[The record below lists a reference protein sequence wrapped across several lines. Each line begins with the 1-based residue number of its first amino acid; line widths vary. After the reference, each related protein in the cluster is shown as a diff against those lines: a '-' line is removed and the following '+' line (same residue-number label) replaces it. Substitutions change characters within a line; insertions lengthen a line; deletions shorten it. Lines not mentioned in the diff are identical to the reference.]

1 MSSSWRPQ
9 TRLVHGGVNRSP
21 HGETSE
27 ALYLTSGFCYERA
40 EDAEARF
47 AETQEGYTYSRV
59 GNPTVRVL
67 EERMAL
73 LEGSEDCAATASGM
87 AAVHA
92 AMMCQLRTGMR
103 VVGSAL
109 LFGSCHWIL
118 TQLCPRFGIEFELVD
133 GKDLDAWERAFRRP
147 ADLVF
152 LESPGNP
159 TLELVDIAAVCRM
172 AHRAGAK
179 VIVDNVFATP
189 LLQQPLELG
198 ADFVIYSATKHID
211 GQGRCLG
218 GLICCE
224 RSFRKTVL
232 QPYLRNTG
240 PGISP
245 FNAWVLLKGLE
256 TLPLRMQAMGE
267 AATRLARW
275 LESHAAVEA
284 VLYPGLESF
293 PQHELARRQM
303 KGGGSLVAFRVG
315 GDRATAFAVLNRLR
329 LIKISNNLGDAKSL
343 MTHPASTTH
352 SKIAAAERQ
361 SVGITEDLLRL
372 SVGLEDVEDL
382 MGDLDQALTAR

>member
-1 MSSSWRPQ
+1 MSPSWRPQ
-9 TRLVHGGVNRSP
+9 TRLVHGGSSRSP

-27 ALYLTSGFCYERA
+27 ALFLTSGFVYPRA

-47 AETQEGYTYSRV
+47 AETQPGYTYSRV
-59 GNPTVRVL
+59 GNPTVRML

-73 LEGSEDCAATASGM
+73 LERSQECAATASGM

-92 AMMCQLRTGMR
+92 VLMCQLRAGMR

-118 TQLCPRFGIEFELVD
+118 TQLCPRFGIEVELVD
-133 GKDLDAWERAFRRP
+133 GKDLAAWERALARK

-152 LESPGNP
+152 LETPGNP
-159 TLELVDIAAVCRM
+159 TLELVDLAAVSAL

-179 VIVDNVFATP
+179 VVVDNVFATP
-189 LLQQPLELG
+189 LLQRPLEFG
-198 ADFVIYSATKHID
+198 ADIVVYSATKHID

-218 GLICCE
+218 GLVCCDAA
-224 RSFRKTVL
+224 FKKDVL

-240 PGISP
+240 PGLSP

-256 TLPLRMQAMGE
+256 TLDLRVRAACDAAARIARFLE
-267 AATRLARW
+267 AHPRIER
-275 LESHAAVEA
+275 
-284 VLYPGLESF
+284 VLYPGLESH
-293 PQHELARRQM
+293 PQHALARRQM
-303 KGGGSLVAFRVG
+303 QAGGTLVAFAVG
-315 GDRATAFAVLNRLR
+315 GGRADAFAVENRLE

-343 MTHPASTTH
+343 ITHPASTTH
-352 SKIAAAERQ
+352 SKIAAAERL

-382 MGDLDQALTAR
+382 IADLDRALEA